1 MKRFKHCGMLLA
13 SLLALTALLTGAAMA
28 AESPNGACPVI
39 SVQLNGEMVPFT
51 DVVPEVV
58 DQRTFL
64 PFRAVLEAMGAE
76 VDYDAATST
85 VTAQRDGVSL
95 AMTLGEKQAR
105 ITENGAV
112 RTLEMDVAA
121 YAKNNRTYVPVRF
134 AAEAFGCSVGW
145 DQYQQ
150 TVVIVDVDSLF
161 GDATFTLMDRL
172 AAYSAKHE
180 IPNMALAGKMTLDL
194 EDESGEELSQPIQVS
209 GTAEGILGDTGLQM
223 TAEADLTSLLALAP
237 DYATRTMLEPLLK
250 DLSIEIRAD
259 FESEMLYFSGPIMA
273 LVVNGESA
281 DAWYSL
287 DFGGMSAEL
296 LEAVNAS
303 NLSQLEDASVGE
315 ALKWAVKQVPLS
327 STSDYAVLSQM
338 VSIYTEMLSDQAFT
352 KEGNT
357 YVAKTVLEDLF
368 QITVTLTEQGED
380 IVAMDLTMEAS
391 ADEDGM
397 TIAFTMKEHAAPDEV
412 TMDMD
417 MEAAYEGF
425 HIKFH
430 WDFSGLPTEKVPEV
444 TPPAGAQIIPMD
456 E

>member
-13 SLLALTALLTGAAMA
+13 SLLALTALLMGAAMA
-28 AESPNGACPVI
+28 AESPNGARPVI

-161 GDATFTLMDRL
+161 GDATFTLMDRF

-287 DFGGMSAEL
+287 DFGGMSAEQIGR
-296 LEAVNAS
+296 AS
-303 NLSQLEDASVGE
+303 CRERV
-315 ALKWAVKQVPLS
+315 
-327 STSDYAVLSQM
+327 
-338 VSIYTEMLSDQAFT
+338 
-352 KEGNT
+352 
-357 YVAKTVLEDLF
+357 
-368 QITVTLTEQGED
+368 
-380 IVAMDLTMEAS
+380 
-391 ADEDGM
+391 
-397 TIAFTMKEHAAPDEV
+397 
-412 TMDMD
+412 
-417 MEAAYEGF
+417 
-425 HIKFH
+425 
-430 WDFSGLPTEKVPEV
+430 
-444 TPPAGAQIIPMD
+444 
-456 E
+456 

>member
-28 AESPNGACPVI
+28 AESPNGARPVI

-357 YVAKTVLEDLF
+357 YVAKAVLEDLV

-391 ADEDGM
+391 IDEDG
-397 TIAFTMKEHAAPDEV
+397 TTMALTVKEHAAPDKM
-412 TMDMD
+412 TMDMG
-417 MEAAYEGF
+417 MEMTYEGN
-425 HIKFH
+425 HMI
-430 WDFSGLPTEKVPEV
+430 SSY
-444 TPPAGAQIIPMD
+444 
-456 E
+456 

>member
-28 AESPNGACPVI
+28 AESPNGARPVI

-287 DFGGMSAEL
+287 DLGGMSAEL

-357 YVAKTVLEDLF
+357 YVAKAVLEDLV

-391 ADEDGM
+391 IDEDG
-397 TIAFTMKEHAAPDEV
+397 TTMALTVKEHAAPDKMTIDRKSV
-412 TMDMD
+412 
-417 MEAAYEGF
+417 
-425 HIKFH
+425 
-430 WDFSGLPTEKVPEV
+430 V
-444 TPPAGAQIIPMD
+444 
-456 E
+456 

>member
-28 AESPNGACPVI
+28 AESPNGARPVI

-259 FESEMLYFSGPIMA
+259 LESEMLYFSGPIMA

-357 YVAKTVLEDLF
+357 YVAKAVLEDLV

-391 ADEDGM
+391 IDEDG
-397 TIAFTMKEHAAPDEV
+397 TTMALTVKEHAAPDKM
-412 TMDMD
+412 TMDMG
-417 MEAAYEGF
+417 MEMTYEGN
-425 HIKFH
+425 HMI
-430 WDFSGLPTEKVPEV
+430 SSY
-444 TPPAGAQIIPMD
+444 
-456 E
+456 